1 MTDQIEYS
9 LYSCE
14 QIRQIEQDAEHILQ
28 LNASLLME
36 RAGTE
41 AFTFIMKR
49 YDVSQVAIFCGSGN
63 NAGDGYVLARL
74 LHEAGVTV
82 TIYPAKYLSELPPV
96 AREAA
101 NLAYD
106 AGVLFQEID
115 DPLDFSIE
123 LVIDALLGIGIQ
135 GAPRGLIQA
144 AIHQI
149 NDSALPVVSLDVPSG
164 LNADTGKAAGVCV
177 KADVT
182 ITFIGLKTGLYTLDG
197 PDHCG
202 EIHCAFLSLQ
212 TCLQAV
218 TPKALLLQ
226 NPGLPMPPRK
236 KNTHKRD
243 FGHVLLIGGGVGMAG
258 AVVLAAKA
266 CLRTGAGL
274 VSIATLPEHANGTLT
289 ALIPEALVY
298 GIETPDDLQPLLEK
312 ASVCI
317 VGPGLGDNTWA
328 KWLYTKAVASRLPMV
343 VDASALRWLAVFKQQ
358 DDNWVLTPHPGE
370 AAALL
375 DSSTEAILQDRYASV
390 AALQAE
396 YGGVIVLKGC
406 GTLIKNLDGSVHV
419 CAKGN
424 PGMATAG
431 MGDVLAGMI
440 GALIA
445 QGYDL
450 SEATKTAV
458 FVHAYAADRVAARW
472 GERGLLASDLADCLP
487 AILNGKI
494 I

>member
-28 LNASLLME
+28 LDASLLME
-36 RAGTE
+36 RAGAE

-49 YDVSQVAIFCGSGN
+49 YDASQVAIFCGAGN

-74 LHEAGVTV
+74 LHEAGITV
-82 TIYPAKYLSELPPV
+82 TIYSAKSPSELPPI
-96 AREAA
+96 AREVA

-106 AGVLFQEID
+106 AGIIFQEID

-135 GAPRGLIQA
+135 GAPHGLIQA

-149 NDSALPVVSLDVPSG
+149 NDSTLPIVSLDVPSG

-197 PDHCG
+197 PDYCG
-202 EIHCAFLSLQ
+202 EIHCASLDLQ
-212 TCLQAV
+212 SCLQAII
-218 TPKALLLQ
+218 PKALLLK
-226 NPGLPMPPRK
+226 NPGLPLPPRK

-258 AVVLAAKA
+258 AVALAAKA

-317 VGPGLGDNTWA
+317 VGPGLGDNSWA
-328 KWLYTKAVASRLPMV
+328 KFLYTQAVASRLPMV
-343 VDASALRWLAVFKQQ
+343 VDASALRWLAAFKQQ

-375 DSSTEAILQDRYASV
+375 DIPTEAILQDRYASV

-396 YGGVIVLKGC
+396 YGGVVILKGC
-406 GTLIKNLDGSVHV
+406 GTLIQHLDGSIHV
-419 CAKGN
+419 CPIGN

-431 MGDVLAGMI
+431 MGDVLSGII

-445 QGYDL
+445 QGYAL
-450 SEATKTAV
+450 SEAAKTAV
-458 FVHAYAADRVAARW
+458 FVHAYAADRLAARW